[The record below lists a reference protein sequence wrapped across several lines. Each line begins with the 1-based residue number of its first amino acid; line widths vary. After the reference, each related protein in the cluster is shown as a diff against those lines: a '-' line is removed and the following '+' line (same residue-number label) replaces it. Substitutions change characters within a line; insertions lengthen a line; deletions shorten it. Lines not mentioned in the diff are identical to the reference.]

1 MLLHQEVRYELC
13 TETSKG
19 FNPHPRIYGPYKTL
33 AEGEDALA
41 KWRYSYPNEN
51 TFLVRI
57 TMVRISKERK
67 NSQARLKI
75 V

>member
-1 MLLHQEVRYELC
+1 MLIQEVRYELC
-13 TETSKG
+13 TETPKG

-41 KWRYSYPNEN
+41 KWRYLYSNDN
-51 TFLVRI
+51 TFLVR
-57 TMVRISKERK
+57 TFMVRGPKKRK
-67 NSQARLKI
+67 KSQMRLKA

>member
-1 MLLHQEVRYELC
+1 MLLQEVRYELC

-51 TFLVRI
+51 TFLVRT
-57 TMVRISKERK
+57 TMVRLSKERTK
-67 NSQARLKI
+67 SRARLKA